1 METDGFGMI
10 EIIVETEEGTQIRI
24 DFTGFRSSSGEN
36 YIYIH
41 MNIVWVCYLD
51 ICKCGV
57 WPRHV

>member
-36 YIYIH
+36 
-41 MNIVWVCYLD
+41 
-51 ICKCGV
+51 
-57 WPRHV
+57 